1 MKIVLGL
8 ILTSLLISGCIHQ
21 NTRANIFEN
30 PVCTPPCWENIT
42 PGITKKTEALTILSK
57 INSIDQP
64 IYDPNKSSSGFD
76 DLIRF
81 TFDNNPDKAGFLYIL
96 DDKVVMIGFYLFLNL
111 SIQQAIDLLGEPQ
124 NLLGIRSG
132 EIYSVTLI
140 NDQKGFAYNSN
151 LPDRATEINPKNKIY
166 SLILFDPKIYP
177 MLLKTGILSRDQMN
191 TENTIKNIRPWEG
204 FVGLNQYMTPLP
216 P

>member
-1 MKIVLGL
+1 MKIVLRL

-21 NTRANIFEN
+21 NKRANVFED

-57 INSIDQP
+57 IKSINQP
-64 IYDPNKSSSGFD
+64 INDPNKSSSGFD

-81 TFDNNPDKAGFLYIL
+81 TFNNNPDKAGFLYIL

-111 SIQQAIDLLGEPQ
+111 TIQQAIDLLGEPQ
-124 NLLGIRSG
+124 SLLGIRSG

-151 LPDRATEINPKNKIY
+151 LPDRATKINPKNQIY

-191 TENTIKNIRPWEG
+191 TEATIKNIRPWEG
-204 FVGLNQYMTPLP
+204 FVNLNHYMTPP
-216 P
+216 PP